1 MDIVAYFKEN
11 EVKNFREKFAS
22 IRSVDGI
29 FEIENKYE
37 RVKDVFLKN
46 NKFEKLEKNKQDRP
60 ILRNGKKLALDPYML
75 NKAS

>member
-22 IRSVDGI
+22 IRTVDGI

-46 NKFEKLEKNKQDRP
+46 NKFEKLNKN
-60 ILRNGKKLALDPYML
+60 
-75 NKAS
+75 